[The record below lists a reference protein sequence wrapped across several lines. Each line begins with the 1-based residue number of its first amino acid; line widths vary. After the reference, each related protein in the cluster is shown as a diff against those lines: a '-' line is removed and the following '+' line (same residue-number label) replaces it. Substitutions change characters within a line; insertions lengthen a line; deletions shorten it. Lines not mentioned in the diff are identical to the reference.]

1 MSTWGANGKAAMG
14 MSRRTCGVA
23 LVPPRRRQRMAAQAR
38 EQKVKTHLHTSSQGC
53 IYYSNCCKP
62 QGCCCA
68 DVFPHFGP
76 RLRGRGQVQFT
87 TMEIFLCHTAQG
99 CISSRENRTDDTRR
113 KMKGILATFMND
125 STVHISIAAKEIV
138 QLWFLPAL
146 APLATCLWCLANA
159 AVTSRQRPVISI
171 NS

>member
-53 IYYSNCCKP
+53 IYHSNCCKP
-62 QGCCCA
+62 QGCCA

-76 RLRGRGQVQFT
+76 RLRGRSQVQFT
-87 TMEIFLCHTAQG
+87 TLEIFLCHTAQG
-99 CISSRENRTDDTRR
+99 CISSRGNRTDDTRR
-113 KMKGILATFMND
+113 TMKGTLATFMND